1 MFVKNEYKMTPSI
14 KNLQYL
20 VALKKT
26 NHFSNAA
33 KECFV
38 SASTFSAGIAKLEN
52 DLQVKLVERN
62 NKNVRFTSAGNRITK
77 QAMSVLAEMNV
88 LVSTSK
94 LDFFESEITIG
105 VIPTISTYILPNFL
119 SNINQSHPKLKVSFK
134 EDTSENLLKHL
145 DQAKIDFAIFAFPY
159 ELPDYIESFQ
169 VFADPI
175 YFIQHKSRKS
185 KEIDNGSLLML
196 EQGHCLRSHIL
207 QNNEISSKHISNFS
221 CTSIST
227 LVAMVDTNIGVSFLP
242 RMAIDFGI
250 LSHYPNINIDLESTK
265 AKRDIGV
272 IYRKNNPQ
280 EDNIKKLAA
289 LLKMV

>member
-1 MFVKNEYKMTPSI
+1 MTPSI

-20 VALKKT
+20 VALKKM

-38 SASTFSAGIAKLEN
+38 SASTFSAGISKLEN
-52 DLQVKLVERN
+52 DLQVKLVERD

-88 LVSTSK
+88 LVSTSN

-119 SNINQSHPKLKVSFK
+119 SNLTHSHPKLKVSFK
-134 EDTSENLLKHL
+134 EDTSENLVKHL

-159 ELPDYIESFQ
+159 ELPDFIESFQ

-175 YFIQHKSRKS
+175 YFIQHKNRKS
-185 KEIDNGSLLML
+185 KVIDNGSLLML

-207 QNNEISSKHISNFS
+207 QNNEISTKHISNFS

-280 EDNIKKLAA
+280 EENIKKLAA
-289 LLKMV
+289 LMKTD

>member
-1 MFVKNEYKMTPSI
+1 V
-14 KNLQYL
+14 Q
-20 VALKKT
+20 
-26 NHFSNAA
+26 
-33 KECFV
+33 
-38 SASTFSAGIAKLEN
+38 
-52 DLQVKLVERN
+52 LVERD
-62 NKNVRFTSAGNRITK
+62 NKKVRFTSAGNRISK

-94 LDFFESEITIG
+94 LDFFESEIAIG

-119 SNINQSHPKLKVSFK
+119 SNITQSHPKLKVSFK
-134 EDTSENLLKHL
+134 EDTSENLLKQL

-159 ELPDYIESFQ
+159 EMPEFIESFQ

-175 YFIQHKSRKS
+175 YFIQHKNRKS
-185 KEIDNGSLLML
+185 KAIDNGSLLML

-207 QNNEISSKHISNFS
+207 QNNEISTKHISNFS

-250 LSHYPNINIDLESTK
+250 LSHYPNINIDLKSTK

-272 IYRKNNPQ
+272 IYRKNNQQ
-280 EDNIKKLAA
+280 EENIKKLAA
-289 LLKMV
+289 LLKAG